1 MCAAGALRGSPAS
14 MTMTERHCRPS
25 CKAAARPA
33 AEPPMTATS
42 QWRSMRRDPFSL
54 MSRTICVHPGTAS
67 SLLPYWHCCF
77 RSEVVKV
84 AGQADV
90 TTTMRE
96 YDPFKLIS
104 AALIVGTGGASFI
117 TAMRIVF

>member
-1 MCAAGALRGSPAS
+1 
-14 MTMTERHCRPS
+14 
-25 CKAAARPA
+25 
-33 AEPPMTATS
+33 
-42 QWRSMRRDPFSL
+42 
-54 MSRTICVHPGTAS
+54 
-67 SLLPYWHCCF
+67 
-77 RSEVVKV
+77 V